1 MRKKITI
8 IAISVVGIGL
18 IVLFALSSRGPS
30 DKEINKRLIG
40 TPLLKGYFIHS
51 SDGLHAVKIDSIL
64 EITRDKSFKNYI
76 MELTANQLI
85 SRKTRL
91 YPIKCKVCFSPSV
104 PGDEIP
110 KDAPK
115 DVTVEYYFYRD
126 SDGSWTVD
134 LNH

>member
-1 MRKKITI
+1 MKKKITI
-8 IAISVVGIGL
+8 IALSVVGICL
-18 IVLFALSSRGPS
+18 IVSFALSSRGPS
-30 DKEINKRLIG
+30 DEEINKRLVG
-40 TPLLKGYFIHS
+40 MPLLKGYFIHS
-51 SDGLHAVKIDSIL
+51 NDGLHAVKIDSIL
-64 EITRDKSFKNYI
+64 EINRDKSFKNYI
-76 MELTANQLI
+76 MELTGNRLF

-91 YPIKCKVCFSPSV
+91 YPIRCKVRFSPSV